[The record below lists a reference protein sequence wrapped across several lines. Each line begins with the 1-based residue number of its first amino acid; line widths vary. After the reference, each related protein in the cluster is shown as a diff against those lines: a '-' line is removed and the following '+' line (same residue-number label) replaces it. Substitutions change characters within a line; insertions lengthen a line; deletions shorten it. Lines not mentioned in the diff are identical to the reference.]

1 MNVWHVL
8 MELRWQEV
16 IEAVDTGVHQL
27 WRQMNLKALKMAG
40 SVEHMKFLVVLHH
53 SSAKEASM
61 LTY

>member
-1 MNVWHVL
+1 